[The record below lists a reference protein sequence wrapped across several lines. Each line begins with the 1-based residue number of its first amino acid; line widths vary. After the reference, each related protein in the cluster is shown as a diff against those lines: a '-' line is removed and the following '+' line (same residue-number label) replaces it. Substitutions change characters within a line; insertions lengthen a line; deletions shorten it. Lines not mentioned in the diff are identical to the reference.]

1 MQTKQCLKTGL
12 AIMVILLISFSQ
24 AIASP
29 EFPLREK
36 YSQVP
41 FITIEDLEQDYEKVI
56 IVDVRSKLEYETV
69 HINKALNIAI
79 SKATFGKEL
88 EKVRGKTGDVPLV
101 FYCNGH
107 TCSKSYKA
115 TKKAMSLGF
124 KNVYAFDAGIFD
136 WIKTYPEKGTLLGQT
151 PAPKEKI
158 IPKTKLKEKM
168 LDYAEFKTKAEKPNT
183 MVIDIREPFQRDK
196 IPPLSKV
203 RNIPSDRLRPL
214 VEAKKFK
221 DKLLLIFDATGK
233 QVRWLQYQLES
244 NGYQNYYFLKGG
256 VFSL

>member
-1 MQTKQCLKTGL
+1 
-12 AIMVILLISFSQ
+12 MVILLISFSQ
-24 AIASP
+24 AIAGQG
-29 EFPLREK
+29 FPLREK
-36 YSQVP
+36 YSQIPV
-41 FITIEDLEQDYEKVI
+41 ITIEDLEQNYENVI
-56 IVDVRSKLEYETV
+56 IVDVRSKLEYETI
-69 HINKALNIAI
+69 HINKALNIPIA
-79 SKATFGKEL
+79 KGTFGKEL
-88 EKVRGKTGDVPLV
+88 EKARGKSGDVPLV

-115 TKKAMSLGF
+115 TKKAISLGF

-136 WIKTYPEKGTLLGQT
+136 WVKAHPEKGTLLGQT

-158 IPKTKLKEKM
+158 IPKAILNKKM
-168 LDYAEFKTKAEKPNT
+168 LNYAAFKSKAEKPNT

-214 VEAKKFK
+214 VEANKFK

-233 QVRWLQYQLES
+233 QVRWLQYQLEK

-256 VFSL
+256 VYSL